1 LLDGAGQALHSFA
14 CETENE
20 PPAPPIYFMK
30 TTLAF
35 LSAKWTRCYATES
48 RLVFWNL
55 FFTMV
60 LSSLLLFAYLKRIL
74 FDF

>member
-1 LLDGAGQALHSFA
+1 MNRRRLQF
-14 CETENE
+14 T
-20 PPAPPIYFMK
+20 MK
-30 TTLAF
+30 PTLAF
-35 LSAKWTRCYATES
+35 LPAKWTRCYATES

-55 FFTMV
+55 LFTMV